1 MSAAGE
7 SKAAA
12 LSDSDKCARNGLAS
26 QLVTTTHKAHD
37 LARDPS
43 LPLPLLLLL
52 FSLDSSVYFFPS
64 RLRLF
69 PPLRAP
75 PPPAVRPPAPSP
87 TAFVVAPAWLK
98 GPPRHSGISP
108 DTAALLPAQTV
119 CLYSRLIHN
128 RHPPLTAPF
137 ASLPGAPCP
146 ARHPS
151 FETSHLSSFPNLP
164 PQQPM
169 CATPSHL
176 RSIRISVSRWS
187 SWHTRKR
194 STTSQAGH
202 PAPPSWQPK
211 HPHPTRDGELRV
223 LRSRRHRHRLLPRSR

>member
-1 MSAAGE
+1 MTPLNALVLPAPCRADVSAAGE

-52 FSLDSSVYFFPS
+52 FSLDSSVYCFPS

-75 PPPAVRPPAPSP
+75 PPPAVRPPVPSP
-87 TAFVVAPAWLK
+87 TALVVAPAWLK

-137 ASLPGAPCP
+137 ALRLSTWHSLP
-146 ARHPS
+146 S
-151 FETSHLSSFPNLP
+151 
-164 PQQPM
+164 
-169 CATPSHL
+169 TPSQLRDVPPLELPRTASPTAHVCNALKSTLHPHL
-176 RSIRISVSRWS
+176 R
-187 SWHTRKR
+187 
-194 STTSQAGH
+194 
-202 PAPPSWQPK
+202 
-211 HPHPTRDGELRV
+211 
-223 LRSRRHRHRLLPRSR
+223 